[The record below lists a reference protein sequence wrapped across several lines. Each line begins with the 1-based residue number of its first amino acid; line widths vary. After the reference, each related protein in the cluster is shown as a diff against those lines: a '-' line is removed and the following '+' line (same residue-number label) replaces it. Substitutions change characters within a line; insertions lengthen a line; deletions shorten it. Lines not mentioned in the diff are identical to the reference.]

1 MSLCMIEV
9 IAWLGCRLFV
19 DMVSQLDL
27 EDKVITRLV
36 MTCRCQCMFVRHV
49 DMNHMI

>member
-27 EDKVITRLV
+27 EDIVSHYPIDDGL
-36 MTCRCQCMFVRHV
+36 
-49 DMNHMI
+49 

>member
-27 EDKVITRLV
+27 EDKISHYLIG
-36 MTCRCQCMFVRHV
+36 
-49 DMNHMI
+49 DDL

>member
-1 MSLCMIEV
+1 MSLFMIKV

-27 EDKVITRLV
+27 EDKVSHYPIGDDL
-36 MTCRCQCMFVRHV
+36 
-49 DMNHMI
+49 

>member
-1 MSLCMIEV
+1 MSLCMSEA

-27 EDKVITRLV
+27 EDKVITRLE
-36 MTCRCQCMFVRHV
+36 MTCRCQCMCVKYV
-49 DMNHMI
+49 GMNCMI

>member
-9 IAWLGCRLFV
+9 IAWLGCWLFV

-27 EDKVITRLV
+27 EDKVS
-36 MTCRCQCMFVRHV
+36 HYP
-49 DMNHMI
+49 DW

>member
-1 MSLCMIEV
+1 MSLCMIEA

-27 EDKVITRLV
+27 DDKVSPYLISDDL
-36 MTCRCQCMFVRHV
+36 
-49 DMNHMI
+49 